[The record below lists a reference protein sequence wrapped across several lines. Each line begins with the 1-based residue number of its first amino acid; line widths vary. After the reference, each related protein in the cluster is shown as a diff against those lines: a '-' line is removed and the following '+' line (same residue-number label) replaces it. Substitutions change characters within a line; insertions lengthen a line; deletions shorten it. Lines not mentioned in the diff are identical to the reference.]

1 MAHWVY
7 HRYFAGIVALAAAL
21 CLSGLLAFA
30 VSRAIHFSLQQSAT
44 SYLLKVDAIARES
57 QLTLDQLNH
66 RPPHDCSAT
75 DLAAMRR
82 LLISARYIRDISYYG
97 DNGALC
103 SASSGKL
110 DLPKPHGEP
119 SFYSLQNS
127 SIWLDQPLGD
137 FSQQV
142 NGTVVRQ
149 KRYSVSI
156 VSDIDR
162 APPRSDVRWQ
172 TVNIAGSTPAHI
184 AGTTG
189 LYITSAT
196 KTTLA
201 RLAWPHYFYQQC
213 SSYSRFCLSQQFSF
227 YTLAQ
232 HYPLQ
237 SAIVLLA
244 IVALSVLAW
253 FGWRQLA
260 VRRHSL
266 RYRVRSGLRKGYF
279 SVVFQPIM
287 DLQHNR
293 LIGCEVLARYRDPLG
308 TLCPLQFIPV
318 LSQLGLSGRFT
329 CFIAKQALTELRQL
343 QDLPEQFHLSLNV
356 YPHDIASGQILD
368 LLQLPEVQQ
377 RRIKLVLEITEQQ
390 ELSFNSATKHL
401 AELKAAGLQ
410 LSIDDFGTGYFN
422 LTSLRSLNAD
432 YLKIDKSFI
441 QDMEAD
447 SIKSTL
453 IPKIRDIARLLNYSI
468 VAEGIENLS
477 QASLLRALGIEL
489 GQGWHFAKAMPL
501 AEFDRWLQLNA
512 PQQQGDI
519 NRQQA

>member
-7 HRYFAGIVALAAAL
+7 HRYFACIVALTTAL
-21 CLSGLLAFA
+21 CLSALLAFA
-30 VSRAIHFSLQQSAT
+30 VSKAVHFSLQQSAT
-44 SYLLKVDAIARES
+44 QYLLQVDAIARES
-57 QLTLDQLNH
+57 QHTLDQLNNKA
-66 RPPHDCSAT
+66 PHSCSAA

-82 LLISARYIRDISYYG
+82 VLISARYIRDITYY
-97 DNGALC
+97 DDSGALC

-110 DLPKPHGEP
+110 DFAYPHGEP

-137 FSQQV
+137 FSQRV

-149 KRYSVSI
+149 RDYSVSI

-162 APPRSDVRWQ
+162 APPRNDVRWQ
-172 TVNIAGSTPAHI
+172 TVNTAGNAAAHI
-184 AGTTG
+184 AGYTG
-189 LYITSAT
+189 LYIAGAGGD
-196 KTTLA
+196 TLA
-201 RLAWPHYFYQQC
+201 AFTWPHYFYQQC

-232 HYPLQ
+232 RYPFQ
-237 SAIVLLA
+237 SGIMLLA
-244 IVALSVLAW
+244 IFALGVLAW

-266 RYRVRSGLRKGYF
+266 RYRVRNGLRKGYF
-279 SVVFQPIM
+279 SVVFQPII

-308 TLCPLQFIPV
+308 SLSPLQFIPL

-329 CFIAKQALTELRQL
+329 CFIAKQALTGLSKL
-343 QDLPEQFHLSLNV
+343 HNLPEQFHLSLNV
-356 YPHDIASGQILD
+356 YPHDIASGQILA

-390 ELSFNSATKHL
+390 ELSFSSATQHL
-401 AELKAAGLQ
+401 AALKAAGLQ
-410 LSIDDFGTGYFN
+410 LSIDDFGTGYSN

-468 VAEGIENLS
+468 VAEGIENIS
-477 QASLLRALGIEL
+477 QASLLRSLGIEL

-501 AEFDRWLQLNA
+501 AEFDHWLQHKL
-512 PQQQGDI
+512 QQDNPNQ
-519 NRQQA
+519 RKKA